1 MGLFNHLGFTC
12 SNGEVSKAFYDAA
25 LAPLGVKVL
34 TTIPTP
40 NGPVYGYGQDRP
52 VFWFAADGLPTK
64 NSLHVAFS
72 AETRDQV
79 HAFYQAAL
87 AAGGKDN
94 GGPGL
99 REHYAPG
106 YYAAF
111 VHDPDGNNIEAVTFA
126 EG

>member
-1 MGLFNHLGFTC
+1 MSLFNHIGFTV
-12 SNGEVSKAFYDAA
+12 GDGQASKAFYDKA
-25 LAPLGVKVL
+25 LAPLGLTVL

-40 NGPVYGYGQDRP
+40 NGPVYGYGKDRP
-52 VFWFAADGLPTK
+52 VFWFASDGLPTK

-72 AETRDQV
+72 VETRAEVQ
-79 HAFYQAAL
+79 AFYDAAL

-99 REHYAPG
+99 REHYSPG

-111 VHDPDGNNIEAVTFA
+111 VYDPDGNNIEAVTFA
-126 EG
+126 T